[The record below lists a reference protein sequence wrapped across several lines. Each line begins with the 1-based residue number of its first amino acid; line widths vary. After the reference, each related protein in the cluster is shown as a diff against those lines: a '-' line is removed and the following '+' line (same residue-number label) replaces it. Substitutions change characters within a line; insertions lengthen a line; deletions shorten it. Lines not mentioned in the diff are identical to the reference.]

1 MIRRCSRCSSISLSY
16 ASSRQN
22 LAVHRRGSANTGR
35 SFRPQ
40 LRVCKIIN
48 VLESFAL
55 AQLDFKRRADIP
67 ALNLCPIGMLS
78 ALWSCFG
85 PSNLHVGGLLI
96 ARG

>member
-55 AQLDFKRRADIP
+55 AQLNSTPSEEQTFLRSIYVQSVCYRPFGHAVD
-67 ALNLCPIGMLS
+67 LPICMLV
-78 ALWSCFG
+78 AY
-85 PSNLHVGGLLI
+85 
-96 ARG
+96 